1 MKLFKIRASAL
12 SEIMSE
18 PKEKSPKEKYLD
30 ATELL
35 LKHKT
40 DYSLMVNKET
50 KTAAKKWDSICATEK
65 KVIELES
72 EKDSTFLSDT
82 CKTHLNNWVDE
93 NIFKRK
99 KDVKTWAMQKG
110 TEKETE
116 ALIIVNKFLGTKLK
130 KDSRHF
136 ENDYSTGHIDIDYK
150 EERTVYDIKI
160 CETFSTFPRFKEK
173 LEKNYYWQMQQ
184 YLNLM
189 EYDKAVVIKV
199 LVNSPIWQ
207 IKQLIK
213 NSYFGLLSKYGETNA
228 VMESEHME
236 DIKNIFSQH
245 VFDDTIEVMTEQGE
259 TYKLTESMII
269 PTELRVKCFEVKRC
283 QEDIDKIH
291 PRVLECRE
299 FLRQNNFHN

>member
-1 MKLFKIRASAL
+1 MKKFKIRASAL

-18 PKEKSPKEKYLD
+18 PKVKSD
-30 ATELL
+30 
-35 LKHKT
+35 
-40 DYSLMVNKET
+40 
-50 KTAAKKWDSICATEK
+50 I
-65 KVIELES
+65 
-72 EKDSTFLSDT
+72 LSVS

-136 ENDYSTGHIDIDYK
+136 ENDYSTGHIDIDHK

-173 LEKNYYWQMQQ
+173 LEKNYYWQMQG
-184 YLNLM
+184 YM
-189 EYDKAVVIKV
+189 DFVGYDKAIVIKV

-213 NSYFGLLSKYGETNA
+213 SSYFGLLNKYGETNQ
-228 VMESEHME
+228 VMEAEHME